1 VELFTPPLRSLSVF
15 IVSVIAVDG
24 LACSSASLTSNGPS
38 AIKCGVTA
46 TTSQGTV
53 SAGGGAV
60 AVRVAAA
67 PECAWTVSKDAPS
80 IGTVSPSTGQGN
92 GEVTVEVMPNP
103 APTLRQTALKVN
115 SESVT
120 LRQEAAAC
128 QVSVAPPTQA
138 LGPTGGPLAITVTAS
153 AGCGWTAA
161 SNVTWIVLTSQASGS
176 GTAEVTFTVTIKLHP
191 RLIIDRSL
199 DGLNEGDNHGRHI
212 VAICDRPLQ
221 TLDQLR

>member
-120 LRQEAAAC
+120 LRQEAAA
-128 QVSVAPPTQA
+128 
-138 LGPTGGPLAITVTAS
+138 
-153 AGCGWTAA
+153 
-161 SNVTWIVLTSQASGS
+161 
-176 GTAEVTFTVTIKLHP
+176 
-191 RLIIDRSL
+191 
-199 DGLNEGDNHGRHI
+199 
-212 VAICDRPLQ
+212 
-221 TLDQLR
+221 